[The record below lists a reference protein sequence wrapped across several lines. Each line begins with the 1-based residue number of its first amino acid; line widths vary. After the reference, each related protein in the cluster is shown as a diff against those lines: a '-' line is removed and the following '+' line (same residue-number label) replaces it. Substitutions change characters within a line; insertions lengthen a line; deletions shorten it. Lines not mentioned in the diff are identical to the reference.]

1 MTVYNINLGIGWA
14 SSGVEY
20 AQAYRATVLRELGI
34 PAKFIFTDMFQS
46 ENLQHFTNNIGFQ
59 DEEIIWLYGFFT
71 DIKVAP
77 TTYTR
82 DQLEATFSRPIK
94 KIETGHQLIRYYF
107 EGQDLY
113 VNAAVCGEEHQY
125 VQRVEYVAKGKLLR
139 KDYYSY
145 TKIFSEYYTPKDDTP
160 QLYQRSFFNEDGSVA
175 YEEIQQGNTSMF
187 CFKDRICQS
196 KEDLI
201 ATMLEKLEL
210 TSKDILLLD
219 RSTGIGQAVLQH
231 RGAAKLGVV
240 IHAEHFSVAG
250 TNEQHILW
258 NNYYEYQFTNADKID
273 AFIVSTQGQKE
284 VLAQQFRTYTSY
296 SPKIYVIPVGSLE
309 VLRQPERTRKRYALI
324 TGSRLASEKHI
335 DWLVQAVILARKSLP
350 ELTFDIYGEGGE
362 RHKLMQL
369 IQDYQAE
376 DYIQLKGHQNLS
388 EIYKDYELYL
398 TASTSEGFGLT
409 LMEAVG
415 SGLPLIGLD
424 VPYGNQTFVENGKN
438 GYLIKRQEPDDSQKM
453 SLAFAEKICRYYSE
467 MNQEQAQAASY
478 KVAESFLHQR
488 LEERWTQFVKEMS
501 DDSLI

>member
-20 AQAYRATVLRELGI
+20 AQAYRATVLRELDI

-46 ENLQHFTNNIGFQ
+46 ENLQHFTSNIGFQ

-71 DIKVAP
+71 DVKVAP

-82 DQLEATFSRPIK
+82 AQLEATFERPIK
-94 KIETGHQLIRYYF
+94 KIETGHQLVRYHF

-113 VNAAVCGEEHQY
+113 VNAALCGEEEQY

-145 TKIFSEYYTPKDDTP
+145 TKIFSEYYMPQGDTP
-160 QLYQRSFFNEDGSVA
+160 QLSQRSFFNEDGSVA
-175 YEEIQQGNTSMF
+175 YEEIQQGKSSIF

-201 ATMLEKLEL
+201 AYMLESLNL
-210 TSKDILLLD
+210 TSTDILLLD
-219 RSTGIGQAVLQH
+219 RSTGIGQAVLQY
-231 RGAAKLGVV
+231 RGAARLGVV

-250 TNEQHILW
+250 TDEHNILW

-273 AFIVSTQGQKE
+273 VFIVSTQRQKE
-284 VLAQQFRTYTSY
+284 VLEQQFQTYTSHK
-296 SPKIYVIPVGSLE
+296 PKIYVIPVGSLE
-309 VLRQPERTRKRYALI
+309 ELRQPEMERKRYAMI

-335 DWLVQAVILARKSLP
+335 DWLVQAVILARKTLP

-362 RHKLMQL
+362 RSKLTQI
-369 IQDYQAE
+369 IQDNHAE

-424 VPYGNQTFVENGKN
+424 VPYGNQTFVEDGIN
-438 GYLIKRQEPDDSQKM
+438 GYLIKRQEPDDSQQM
-453 SLAFAEKICRYYSE
+453 SLAFAERICRYYSE
-467 MNQEQAQAASY
+467 MNQEQAHVASY
-478 KVAESFLHQR
+478 QVAERFLHQH
-488 LEERWTQFVKEMS
+488 LEEVWTQFVKEMT
-501 DDSLI
+501 DDSII